1 MGESNPGETYKFT
14 EEFIIKYT
22 PFAVST
28 LETIISSLTRYIFI
42 SLLKKKKIPRIILF
56 MWNYFKDEIYPILQL
71 AIQSSFVSHREC

>member
-42 SLLKKKKIPRIILF
+42 SLLKKKKKSPG
-56 MWNYFKDEIYPILQL
+56 
-71 AIQSSFVSHREC
+71 